1 MVGQDVTGSA
11 ELAMVAATSTMLQR
25 KKAPWTSSSGL
36 RKRKRAIPIMKSHS
50 SQHPAQWCKLP
61 LA

>member
-1 MVGQDVTGSA
+1 
-11 ELAMVAATSTMLQR
+11 VAATSTMLQR

-50 SQHPAQWCKLP
+50 SQHPAQWYKLP